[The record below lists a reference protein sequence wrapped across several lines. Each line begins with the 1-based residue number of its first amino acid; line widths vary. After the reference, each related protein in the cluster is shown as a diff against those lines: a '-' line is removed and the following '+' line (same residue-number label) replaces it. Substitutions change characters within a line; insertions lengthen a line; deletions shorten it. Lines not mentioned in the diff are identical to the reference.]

1 MQPHPAARV
10 LLFYAA
16 CLALMLVGALSIAAL
31 RNAPA
36 GTAVDG
42 RSADTTRPVE
52 ARVR

>member
-1 MQPHPAARV
+1 MRHHPAERL

-16 CLALMLVGALSIAAL
+16 CLALMMVAAISIAML

-36 GTAVDG
+36 ADADTA
-42 RSADTTRPVE
+42 APDTTRPVE